1 MVDILDF
8 PENHVSS
15 SLEKTVKPLEVPKS
29 DHAGRPRFHDG
40 IDAFSTPR
48 RPSKHRRRGLSG
60 TPRPASDPPPT
71 DLCRRPYPVISGMIT
86 IDTRRKP
93 CRDPRRDVGIVVVDA
108 FLPAPHVV
116 KRVLKRYLAGHIF

>member
-60 TPRPASDPPPT
+60 TPRPPLTHLRPT
-71 DLCRRPYPVISGMIT
+71 CVAGR
-86 IDTRRKP
+86 
-93 CRDPRRDVGIVVVDA
+93 VVS
-108 FLPAPHVV
+108 FPA
-116 KRVLKRYLAGHIF
+116 